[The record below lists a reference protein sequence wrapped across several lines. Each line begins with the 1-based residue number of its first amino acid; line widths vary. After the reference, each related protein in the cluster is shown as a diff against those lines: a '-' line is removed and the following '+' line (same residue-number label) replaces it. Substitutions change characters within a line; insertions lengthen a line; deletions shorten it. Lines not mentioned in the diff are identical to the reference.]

1 MFKVLLLAGLLSV
14 AGCAD
19 AKSSSSSSSSR
30 SSSSSSYKS
39 SSSSSY
45 KPKPVKSSSGSSYK
59 SSMASSSYKPKPA
72 TTTSNRCSGSV
83 NPSVVYDWDDAEYE
97 YECPSKR
104 KMNRFGSCVCK

>member
-1 MFKVLLLAGLLSV
+1 MFKALLLAGLLSV

-39 SSSSSY
+39 SSSSSSY
-45 KPKPVKSSSGSSYK
+45 KPTVASSSFKPKP
-59 SSMASSSYKPKPA
+59 KP
-72 TTTSNRCSGSV
+72 TSNRCSGSV

-97 YECPSKR
+97 YECQSKR

>member
-19 AKSSSSSSSSR
+19 AKSSSSSSFSR
-30 SSSSSSYKS
+30 SSS

-45 KPKPVKSSSGSSYK
+45 KPTVASSSYK
-59 SSMASSSYKPKPA
+59 PTVASSSYKPKPKP
-72 TTTSNRCSGSV
+72 TSNSCSGSV
-83 NPSVVYDWDDAEYE
+83 NPSVVYDWDAAEYE

>member
-19 AKSSSSSSSSR
+19 AKGGSSSSFSR
-30 SSSSSSYKS
+30 SSSSSSYK
-39 SSSSSY
+39 
-45 KPKPVKSSSGSSYK
+45 PTV
-59 SSMASSSYKPKPA
+59 ASSSYKPKPKP
-72 TTTSNRCSGSV
+72 TSNRCSGSV
-83 NPSVVYDWDDAEYE
+83 NPSVVYDWDAAEYE